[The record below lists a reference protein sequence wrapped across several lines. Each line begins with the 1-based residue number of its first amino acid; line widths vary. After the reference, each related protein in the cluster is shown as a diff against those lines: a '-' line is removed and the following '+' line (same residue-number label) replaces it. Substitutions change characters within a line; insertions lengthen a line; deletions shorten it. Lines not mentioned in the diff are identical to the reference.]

1 MVADSYRGRRISS
14 FVHVSHSCYFSFL
27 PLRSLRSQ
35 RQKDKWLPV
44 TRTSSRLWKAAAER
58 CGDSSPSSP
67 AEVPYHLPGT
77 LDFLICLLQ
86 PPGWQQVN
94 VHLSTGAKLDLVFLQ
109 VSWSSSDR
117 EVIPLC
123 LLCIFLCLV
132 LFSVLGVRKWGICS
146 NSGVILLC
154 ENMSFKNIRIFANAR
169 AVCEGQQKVLGKL
182 KFQGPTS
189 WSHSNVWSCN
199 VCLFGFLFSA
209 PEVLAQKP
217 YSKAVDCWSIGVIAY
232 ILWVSVG
239 FSMQAAWGP
248 ATYSPTI

>member
-44 TRTSSRLWKAAAER
+44 TPTSSRLWKAAAER

-67 AEVPYHLPGT
+67 ADVPYHLPGM
-77 LDFLICLLQ
+77 LRFL
-86 PPGWQQVN
+86 
-94 VHLSTGAKLDLVFLQ
+94 
-109 VSWSSSDR
+109 SW
-117 EVIPLC
+117 IPLC

-146 NSGVILLC
+146 NLGVILLC
-154 ENMSFKNIRIFANAR
+154 ENMSFKNVRIFANAR
-169 AVCEGQQKVLGKL
+169 AVCEGQYKVLGKF

-199 VCLFGFLFSA
+199 MCLFGFLFSA

-239 FSMQAAWGP
+239 FSIQAAWGP
-248 ATYSPTI
+248 ATCSPII